1 MTRTDID
8 EAKRR
13 LPLPG
18 LMRKLG
24 FGEHAK
30 KSARCPFHDDKHNS
44 FSVWNNATGRWFW
57 KCHAGCGEGDEISFI
72 EKHRGLSRG
81 QAIKLYLE
89 MAGVNGAKPPASKP
103 AGVTS
108 TSALDWPAC
117 VAAFTDEHLEQLA
130 KSRGYSIETVCWLKE
145 NRLIGLHDGCIAF
158 PVHNIEGNVVAA
170 HCRQE
175 DGSWRYYPQRTK
187 VRPLVIGELS
197 AVDPV
202 HGFESQWDAFA
213 FMDKSGEYS
222 DIVITRGAS
231 NGALVS
237 ELIPERST
245 VYLWTQNDSAGE
257 KWELDICAN
266 TKATVKRVKI
276 PMEHKDLND
285 WTRAGATADDLLGAM
300 EKAEVLRQAE
310 KNWIDALNE
319 SVVTAVDLRDLKL
332 VPRKKLLG
340 DWFCEGD
347 LGFIFA
353 FRGVGKTWLAL
364 AIAEAL
370 STGGKLGDWK
380 AHERV
385 KVLYIDSEMP
395 PDLIRKRCDGLEAN
409 DE

>member
-1 MTRTDID
+1 MNDVD
-8 EAKRR
+8 DAKRK
-13 LPLPG
+13 LPLPKLMDQLG
-18 LMRKLG
+18 L
-24 FGEHAK
+24 GEHAK
-30 KSARCPFHDDKHNS
+30 KSGACPFHDDEHNS
-44 FSVWNNATGRWFW
+44 FSVWNNANGRWFW
-57 KCHAGCGEGDEISFI
+57 KCHAGCGDGDEISFL
-72 EKHRGLSRG
+72 EKHRGISRG

-89 MAGVNGAKPPASKP
+89 MARVNGSTPSPLTP
-103 AGVTS
+103 RS
-108 TSALDWPAC
+108 TSSLDWSAC
-117 VAAFTDEHLEQLA
+117 VAALTQEDRIRIGNERWFSQALIECLHEQ
-130 KSRGYSIETVCWLKE
+130 K
-145 NRLIGLHDGCIAF
+145 LIGSFDGNVAF
-158 PVHNIEGNVVAA
+158 PVTDEGRVVGA
-170 HCRQE
+170 HYKVDE
-175 DGSWRYYPQRTK
+175 GWRYAPTGIK
-187 VRPLVIGELS
+187 ARPFVIGELS
-197 AVDPV
+197 PGDPV
-202 HGFESQWDAFA
+202 HGFESQWDAIA

>member
-1 MTRTDID
+1 
-8 EAKRR
+8 
-13 LPLPG
+13 
-18 LMRKLG
+18 
-24 FGEHAK
+24 
-30 KSARCPFHDDKHNS
+30 
-44 FSVWNNATGRWFW
+44 
-57 KCHAGCGEGDEISFI
+57 
-72 EKHRGLSRG
+72 
-81 QAIKLYLE
+81 
-89 MAGVNGAKPPASKP
+89 
-103 AGVTS
+103 
-108 TSALDWPAC
+108 
-117 VAAFTDEHLEQLA
+117 
-130 KSRGYSIETVCWLKE
+130 
-145 NRLIGLHDGCIAF
+145 
-158 PVHNIEGNVVAA
+158 
-170 HCRQE
+170 
-175 DGSWRYYPQRTK
+175 
-187 VRPLVIGELS
+187 
-197 AVDPV
+197 
-202 HGFESQWDAFA
+202 
-213 FMDKSGEYS
+213 
-222 DIVITRGAS
+222 
-231 NGALVS
+231 
-237 ELIPERST
+237 
-245 VYLWTQNDSAGE
+245 LWTQNDSAGE

-276 PMEHKDLND
+276 PMVHKDLND